1 MTSWEENL
9 LLHSHVKLFI
19 NLKSQEN
26 YEKKE
31 QGFNRN

>member
-9 LLHSHVKLFI
+9 LLRRHVKLFI

-31 QGFNRN
+31 QGFDRN